1 MMEIIRY
8 PNREQWTQLL
18 QRPQNPAQVGEDKV
32 LAILQAVRE
41 RGDNALRE
49 FGRRFDRVE
58 LKTLAVSP
66 EELQN
71 ATRQVSPELRQA
83 IQLAIENIT
92 RFHKTQ
98 LIEEPPVE
106 TSPGVICRRKNVAIE
121 RVGLYIPGGTA
132 PLFSTVLMLAVPAQI
147 AGCSEIVLCTPS
159 DCDGNVNPVILYAA
173 RQLGLTKVFKVG
185 GAQAIA
191 AMAYGTESI
200 PKVDKIFGPG
210 NSWVTLAKQL
220 VRRDTVA
227 VDIPAGPS
235 EVAVIADESADPE
248 FVAADLLSQAE
259 HGIDSQVILF
269 AISGE
274 LIDDV
279 TTAVERQLKALPRK
293 EIAQLALQ
301 NSRIFLLPDLE
312 EAMAMAN
319 QYAPEHLILMTSNA
333 EELAEKVINAGSV
346 FIGAYTPES
355 AGDYASGTNHT
366 LPTYGYARS
375 YSGVSVD
382 SFIKKITFQS
392 ISEKGLRSIGPA
404 IATMATAEGLNAHKY
419 AVSVRLAKLNK
430 QGAE

>member
-1 MMEIIRY
+1 
-8 PNREQWTQLL
+8 
-18 QRPQNPAQVGEDKV
+18 
-32 LAILQAVRE
+32 
-41 RGDNALRE
+41 
-49 FGRRFDRVE
+49 
-58 LKTLAVSP
+58 
-66 EELQN
+66 
-71 ATRQVSPELRQA
+71 
-83 IQLAIENIT
+83 
-92 RFHKTQ
+92 
-98 LIEEPPVE
+98 
-106 TSPGVICRRKNVAIE
+106 
-121 RVGLYIPGGTA
+121 
-132 PLFSTVLMLAVPAQI
+132 MLAVPAQI

-173 RQLGLTKVFKVG
+173 RQLGLTKIFKVG

-227 VDIPAGPS
+227 VDMPAGPS

-279 TTAVERQLKALPRK
+279 TTAVEHQLKALPRK

>member
-1 MMEIIRY
+1 MEVIRY
-8 PNREQWTQLL
+8 PNRKQWTQLL

-32 LAILQAVRE
+32 LAILQTVRE

-49 FGRRFDRVE
+49 FSRRFDRVE
-58 LKTLAVSP
+58 LNALTVSP

-71 ATRQVSPELRQA
+71 AAREVSPELRQA
-83 IQLAIENIT
+83 IQLAIKNIT
-92 RFHKTQ
+92 RFHKAQ

-106 TSPGVICRRKNVAIE
+106 TSLGVICRRKNVAIE
-121 RVGLYIPGGTA
+121 SVGLYIPGGTA

-147 AGCSEIVLCTPS
+147 AGCSEIVLCTPP
-159 DCDGNVNPVILYAA
+159 DLNGNVNPVILYAA
-173 RQLGLTKVFKVG
+173 RQLGLKKVFKVG

-220 VRRDTVA
+220 VSRDTVA

-301 NSRIFLLPDLE
+301 NSRIFLLSDLE

-346 FIGAYTPES
+346 FIGVFTPES

>member
-1 MMEIIRY
+1 MEVIRY
-8 PNREQWTQLL
+8 PNRKQWTQLL

-49 FGRRFDRVE
+49 FGHRFDQVE
-58 LKTLAVSP
+58 LNALTVSP

-71 ATRQVSPELRQA
+71 AAREVSPKLRQA

-147 AGCSEIVLCTPS
+147 AGCSEIVLCTPP
-159 DCDGNVNPVILYAA
+159 DCDGNVNPAILYAA
-173 RQLGLTKVFKVG
+173 RQLGLKKVFKVG

-220 VRRDTVA
+220 IRRDTVA
-227 VDIPAGPS
+227 VDMPAGPS

-279 TTAVERQLKALPRK
+279 ATAVERQLKALPRK

-375 YSGVSVD
+375 YSGISVD

-392 ISEKGLRSIGPA
+392 ISEKGLRSIGSA

>member
-1 MMEIIRY
+1 MEVIRY

-49 FGRRFDRVE
+49 FGHRFDQVE
-58 LKTLAVSP
+58 LNALTVSP

-71 ATRQVSPELRQA
+71 AAREVSPKLRQA

-147 AGCSEIVLCTPS
+147 AGCSEIVLCTPP
-159 DCDGNVNPVILYAA
+159 DCDGNVNPAILYAA
-173 RQLGLTKVFKVG
+173 RQLGLKKVFKVG

-220 VRRDTVA
+220 IRRDTVA
-227 VDIPAGPS
+227 VDMPAGPS

-279 TTAVERQLKALPRK
+279 ATAVERQLKALPRK

-375 YSGVSVD
+375 YSGISVD

-392 ISEKGLRSIGPA
+392 ISEKGLRSIGSA

>member
-1 MMEIIRY
+1 
-8 PNREQWTQLL
+8 
-18 QRPQNPAQVGEDKV
+18 
-32 LAILQAVRE
+32 
-41 RGDNALRE
+41 
-49 FGRRFDRVE
+49 
-58 LKTLAVSP
+58 
-66 EELQN
+66 
-71 ATRQVSPELRQA
+71 
-83 IQLAIENIT
+83 
-92 RFHKTQ
+92 
-98 LIEEPPVE
+98 
-106 TSPGVICRRKNVAIE
+106 
-121 RVGLYIPGGTA
+121 
-132 PLFSTVLMLAVPAQI
+132 
-147 AGCSEIVLCTPS
+147 
-159 DCDGNVNPVILYAA
+159 
-173 RQLGLTKVFKVG
+173 
-185 GAQAIA
+185 
-191 AMAYGTESI
+191 
-200 PKVDKIFGPG
+200 
-210 NSWVTLAKQL
+210 
-220 VRRDTVA
+220 VA

-301 NSRIFLLPDLE
+301 NSRIFLLSDLE

-346 FIGAYTPES
+346 FIGVFTPES